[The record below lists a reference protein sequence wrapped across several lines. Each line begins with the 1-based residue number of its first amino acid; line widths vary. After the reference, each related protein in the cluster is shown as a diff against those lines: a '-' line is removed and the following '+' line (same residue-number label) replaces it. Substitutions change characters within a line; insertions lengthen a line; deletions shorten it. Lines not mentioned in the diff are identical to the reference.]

1 MNLYIEDNFLD
12 DPDSIL
18 EWASATKYYSC
29 KEHPFDSKINS
40 MFPGVRSLPFN
51 DIDVNLYG
59 YLLYKLI
66 PIYKKFN
73 FDYKQGLY
81 SYAFSKLKA
90 DSDIQWHKDISEKE
104 INNNSIINAGVIYL
118 NKEPPNAQETG
129 TWLVI
134 NNEVKKI
141 PNAFNRLIMYD
152 GALKHSPGGTWGE
165 TWDDCRLVI
174 TIFNTFYKEFKL
186 DS

>member
-1 MNLYIEDNFLD
+1 MDIYIEDNFLD

-18 EWASATKYYSC
+18 EWATTAKYYDC

-40 MFPGVRSLPFN
+40 VFPGVRSLPLN
-51 DIDVNLYG
+51 DVDSNLYG

-66 PIYKKFN
+66 PVYKKFN

-104 INNNSIINAGVIYL
+104 INNSTIIAGLIYL
-118 NKEPPNAQETG
+118 NRNPPYPQESG
-129 TWLVI
+129 TKLVI

-152 GALKHSPGGTWGE
+152 GALEHSPGGTWGE

-174 TIFNTFYKEFKL
+174 TIFNTFSNEFKL

>member
-90 DSDIQWHKDISEKE
+90 DSDIQWHKDINEE

-118 NKEPPNAQETG
+118 NKEPPNPQESG
-129 TWLVI
+129 TKLVI
-134 NNEVKKI
+134 SNEVKKI

-152 GALKHSPGGTWGE
+152 GALEHSPAGTWGE